1 MMNDRLA
8 AFVTGVD
15 KIDAGDTETLK
26 DAFMNEVIENGGTYA
41 PRRDDQPCL
50 FEISL
55 HGITANGV
63 SELTAIRNWRIA
75 ATVAL
80 VNAGNDAVEDD
91 GFITVHP
98 PYGTPRNH
106 SEEIANAIA
115 ERDCVKAHSFQRTP
129 FGIS

>member
-1 MMNDRLA
+1 MMTERLA
-8 AFVTGVD
+8 AFVSGLD
-15 KIDAGDTETLK
+15 QIDAEDTETLK
-26 DAFMNEVIENGGTYA
+26 DAFMNDVIENGGTYA
-41 PRRDDQPCL
+41 PPHDDQPCL

-80 VNAGNDAVEDD
+80 VNGGNGAVEDD

-98 PYGTPRNH
+98 VCGTPRNH
-106 SEEIANAIA
+106 DEEIRNAAA
-115 ERDCVKAHSFQRTP
+115 EATRIRSSYFNRLP
-129 FGIS
+129 

>member
-1 MMNDRLA
+1 MMTERLA
-8 AFVTGVD
+8 SFVTGLD
-15 KIDAGDTETLK
+15 KIDAEDTETLK

-41 PRRDDQPCL
+41 PPRDDQPCL

-75 ATVAL
+75 ATVSL
-80 VNAGNDAVEDD
+80 VNPDAREVEDD

-98 PYGTPRNH
+98 P
-106 SEEIANAIA
+106 
-115 ERDCVKAHSFQRTP
+115 C
-129 FGIS
+129 GISRAMSEAT

>member
-1 MMNDRLA
+1 MMTERLA
-8 AFVTGVD
+8 AFVTGLD
-15 KIDAGDTETLK
+15 KIDAEDTETLN

-41 PRRDDQPCL
+41 PPHEDFPCF

-55 HGITANGV
+55 HGLAVNGV

-80 VNAGNDAVEDD
+80 VNAGNGAVEDD

-98 PYGTPRNH
+98 LCGTPRNH
-106 SEEIANAIA
+106 REEIANAVA
-115 ERDCVKAHSFQRTP
+115 GEAHFRSQYFNRLP
-129 FGIS
+129 

>member
-1 MMNDRLA
+1 MMTERFA
-8 AFVTGVD
+8 AFVRGVEL
-15 KIDAGDTETLK
+15 IDRDDPDTLK

-41 PRRDDQPCL
+41 PPLDDFPSF

-98 PYGTPRNH
+98 DCRK
-106 SEEIANAIA
+106 
-115 ERDCVKAHSFQRTP
+115 RDQFEAMT
-129 FGIS
+129 